1 MLYYKSCKV
10 YQIEKYLEGFVSKN
24 PRLERTGALER
35 QSYNKIPPR
44 GESSGLTTK
53 WQEFVESIINL
64 L

>member
-1 MLYYKSCKV
+1 MLYYKSCKL
-10 YQIEKYLEGFVSKN
+10 YQIGKYLENFVSKT

-44 GESSGLTTK
+44 GESSGLTSK
-53 WQEFVESIINL
+53 LQEFVEFITNL